1 MVKAVP
7 FEEININPC
16 GLITIVGLSNSGK
29 TTLLRSIM
37 HKLMGKGLYR
47 TYLFSST
54 ADIYRET
61 DYDFCLPK
69 NVRKINM
76 SKIRRLKEGQEVI
89 VKKAAKDKRIEPK
102 WIAIILD
109 DFIGDDECNLMS
121 KMAKIISQLAV
132 SGRHYKICT
141 IVLSQHLNKLPPVI
155 RQQSNYIFVT
165 KVRME
170 TIMDGIYPMQTQ
182 YTNKQQLWHEYSQ
195 HTKMRYASVMLQ
207 TDDPYEQNIQ
217 FLLPSKKVTF
227 IDDKDSYDIIN
238 KMKESD
244 DLKGDNGDGQDS
256 SDDKASFSDDGAGA
270 GKDFILDS
278 TNSVSSTDDGVF

>member
-1 MVKAVP
+1 MVKAVA

-37 HKLMGKGLYR
+37 YKLMGKGIYR
-47 TYLFSST
+47 TYIFSAT
-54 ADIYRET
+54 ADIYRNT
-61 DYDFCLPK
+61 DYDFCEGR

-76 SKIRRLKEGQEVI
+76 EKIRQLKEAQEVI
-89 VKKAAKDKRIEPK
+89 VKKEAKDKRIEAK

-121 KMAKIISQLAV
+121 KMSKIISQLAV

-170 TIMDGIYPMQTQ
+170 TIMKGIYPMQTQ
-182 YTNKQQLWHEYSQ
+182 YTNKEKLWYDYSQ
-195 HTKMRYASVMLQ
+195 HTKTRYASVMLQ
-207 TDDPYEQNIQ
+207 TEDPYEENMK
-217 FLLPSKKVTF
+217 FLMPSKRVSF
-227 IDDKDSYDIIN
+227 IEDKNSYEIIN
-238 KMKESD
+238 RLD
-244 DLKGDNGDGQDS
+244 DLKSDDGDGQDS
-256 SDDKASFSDDGAGA
+256 SDDEASLSDDGGGA
-270 GKDFILDS
+270 RKDFILDS
-278 TNSVSSTDDGVF
+278 ADSISSTDDGVF

>member
-1 MVKAVP
+1 MSKAIP
-7 FEEININPC
+7 FEDIEINLC

-37 HKLMGKGLYR
+37 HKLLDKGLYR

-54 ADIYRET
+54 ADIYRNT
-61 DYDFCLPK
+61 DYDFCMPK

-76 SKIRRLKEGQEVI
+76 NKIKQLKEIQEVI
-89 VKKAAKDKRIEPK
+89 VKKAANDKRIEPK

-121 KMAKIISQLAV
+121 KMSKIISQLAV

-170 TIMDGIYPMQTQ
+170 TVMDGIYPMQTQ
-182 YTNKQQLWHEYSQ
+182 YTNKQQLWHVYSQ
-195 HTKMRYASVMLQ
+195 HTKTRYASMMLQ
-207 TDDPYEQNIQ
+207 TDDPYVDNIK
-217 FLLPSKKVTF
+217 FLMPSKKVSF
-227 IDDKDSYDIIN
+227 IDDKDSYEITKN
-238 KMKESD
+238 KLD
-244 DLKGDNGDGQDS
+244 DFEGDNSDS
-256 SDDKASFSDDGAGA
+256 NNSSNDETSLSDDGASVRE
-270 GKDFILDS
+270 DS
-278 TNSVSSTDDGVF
+278 VLSLTDSIGSTDNGIF

>member
-1 MVKAVP
+1 MVKAVA

-37 HKLMGKGLYR
+37 YKLMGKGIYR
-47 TYLFSST
+47 TYIFSAT
-54 ADIYRET
+54 ADIYRNT
-61 DYDFCLPK
+61 DYDFCEGR

-76 SKIRRLKEGQEVI
+76 EKIRQLKEAQEVI
-89 VKKAAKDKRIEPK
+89 VKKEAKDKRIEAK

-121 KMAKIISQLAV
+121 KMSKIISQLAV

-141 IVLSQHLNKLPPVI
+141 IVLTQHLNKLPPVI

-170 TIMDGIYPMQTQ
+170 TIMKGIYPMQTQ
-182 YTNKQQLWHEYSQ
+182 YTNKEKLWYDYSQ
-195 HTKMRYASVMLQ
+195 HTKTRYASVMLQ
-207 TDDPYEQNIQ
+207 TEDPYEENMK
-217 FLLPSKKVTF
+217 FLMPSKRVSF
-227 IDDKDSYDIIN
+227 IEDKNSYEIIN
-238 KMKESD
+238 RLD
-244 DLKGDNGDGQDS
+244 DLKSDDGDGQDS
-256 SDDKASFSDDGAGA
+256 SDDEASLSDDGGGA
-270 GKDFILDS
+270 RKDFILDS
-278 TNSVSSTDDGVF
+278 ADSISSTDDGVF

>member
-1 MVKAVP
+1 MVKSVP

-54 ADIYRET
+54 ADIYRNT
-61 DYDFCLPK
+61 DYDFCQPR

-76 SKIRRLKEGQEVI
+76 NKIRQLKEAQEVI

-121 KMAKIISQLAV
+121 KMSKIISQLAV

-195 HTKMRYASVMLQ
+195 HTKTRYASVMLQ

-217 FLLPSKKVTF
+217 FLLPSKKVSF
-227 IDDKDSYDIIN
+227 VDDADSYEIIN
-238 KMKESD
+238 KMNESD
-244 DLKGDNGDGQDS
+244 NLESDNGDCQDS
-256 SDDKASFSDDGAGA
+256 SNDKTCFSDDGSRAGQ
-270 GKDFILDS
+270 DFVLDS
-278 TNSVSSTDDGVF
+278 SDSVSSTDNSIF